1 MPHRTDTMTARP
13 IDAPLRITGLLPR
26 PNDGSLGTRSWKD
39 AGIRIRCASI
49 APHLGALGAAVKLV
63 ESQNLD
69 RRIADGSYFDADVFM
84 IYQTLEDHRPIV
96 GSLLD
101 AGKCVVVDVCDDL
114 TRYKGVLNYN
124 WENAQRAFAI
134 TVPTASLARRLA
146 ARVEGKRIYIV
157 PDAVEGEPAPVRPPR
172 REGPLRLFW
181 YGWQHKL
188 RTLSERLPALA
199 ELAARRPLELT
210 IMSNLRPVG
219 PILQSI
225 VECRYVRLS
234 IAAVPWDLSA
244 FNAAMERSD
253 IAVIPYN
260 ESISYSGRSPVR
272 LIQAAWRGRLPVSED
287 VEGYPEFAR
296 FGVLHRSI
304 VDGIAWAVEN
314 PDAAA
319 GQLAALQRH
328 VAETHRPEVLARTW
342 MHALSHAY
350 AGFRE
355 QRG

>member
-1 MPHRTDTMTARP
+1 MTAETSAET
-13 IDAPLRITGLLPR
+13 IAAPLRITGLLPR

-114 TRYKGVLNYN
+114 ALYKGVLNYN

-146 ARVEGKRIYIV
+146 ARVAGKRIYIV
-157 PDAVEGEPAPVRPPR
+157 PDAVEGEPAPIRPPR

-181 YGWQHKL
+181 YGWQHKI

-199 ELAARRPLELT
+199 ELAAQRPIELT
-210 IMSNLRPVG
+210 IMSNLDPVG
-219 PILQSI
+219 PILQTI
-225 VECRYVRLS
+225 LDRRFPRLS
-234 IAAVPWDLSA
+234 ISAVPWDLSA
-244 FNAAMERSD
+244 FNAAMERTD
-253 IAVIPYN
+253 VAVVPYDD
-260 ESISYSGRSPVR
+260 SVSYSGRSPVR
-272 LIQAAWRGRLPVSED
+272 LIQAAWRGRLPISED

-304 VDGIAWAVEN
+304 VDGIAWAIGH
-314 PDAAA
+314 PDEAA

-342 MHALSHAY
+342 MNALGHAY

-355 QRG
+355 GRR